1 MTAHCTWGLARG
13 LALTAKPFTLPVHN
27 THYRFLSAYYGPG
40 ILISPLWCIL
50 SNPPKWL
57 HKAGAVSVSFH
68 CTDEETETQR
78 IEDTCPKSHS
88 WEGTGRVIVA
98 TSVWLFQPY
107 LMTIQIKSQTC
118 LQSSSHRGHLAT
130 NLSAVLSRTPCQT
143 DMLQGHPASSCPLV
157 LRWLG
162 LTQAEAKERPCTDPS
177 WLLVPLPL
185 YRPRWLSI
193 ADATPTLIGLNVPSQ
208 GPLTTHPRGKC
219 L

>member
-1 MTAHCTWGLARG
+1 MCHFIVQMKKLRHRELKTLAPSHTAGRG
-13 LALTAKPFTLPVHN
+13 A
-27 THYRFLSAYYGPG
+27 
-40 ILISPLWCIL
+40 
-50 SNPPKWL
+50 
-57 HKAGAVSVSFH
+57 
-68 CTDEETETQR
+68 
-78 IEDTCPKSHS
+78 
-88 WEGTGRVIVA
+88 GRVIVA

-107 LMTIQIKSQTC
+107 LMAIQIKSQTC
-118 LQSSSHRGHLAT
+118 LQSSSHRGHLVT
-130 NLSAVLSRTPCQT
+130 KFSGVLSQTPCQT

-162 LTQAEAKERPCTDPS
+162 LTQAKAKERPCTDPS

-185 YRPRWLSI
+185 YPPRWLSI